1 MSLTTVFPNNYLP
14 DLMKV
19 AIWVGSGAASSVI
32 LLGAWNGASSV
43 SALNWKDVAM
53 WGTFGTIIGA
63 QFGVTGRPWFKNH

>member
-32 LLGAWNGASSV
+32 LFGAWNGAANV
-43 SALNWKDVAM
+43 KAIEWRDVAV
-53 WGTFGTIIGA
+53 WGTIGTIIGA
-63 QFGVTGRPWFKNH
+63 QFGVTDRPWWRS

>member
-19 AIWVGSGAASSVI
+19 AIWVGSGAASSVL
-32 LLGAWNGASSV
+32 LLGALNGSANRSSLDWRDV
-43 SALNWKDVAM
+43 SI
-53 WGTFGTIIGA
+53 WGTLGVIVGA